1 MSKPHSKLYS
11 KTNYAN
17 IREVIQDGINK
28 YQDCIAFTIK
38 NKNGKDVQYKD
49 ITYKQFGEEIN
60 NLGSGLLKLGLK
72 DKRIAIIGPNTYE
85 WALSYISILY
95 GVGVVVPLDK
105 GLPNQE
111 IEDSVIRGDADV
123 IIFDQKYADVIK
135 QIKEKN
141 NSKIKNY
148 ICMQD
153 IDDKGNNEWIKTL
166 SEVKDIG
173 KKEIEKGNREFFNLE
188 VNNEKA
194 SIILFTSGTTSQ
206 SKAVMLSHK
215 NIASDINSLNAAE
228 KLYSTDIN
236 MQMLPFHHTFSSTG
250 IILMLNN
257 GVKNVFCDGLR
268 YIQSN
273 MKEYKVSVFVCVPL
287 ILEAMH
293 KRIMAEVRKQGKEK
307 SIKFAKKLS
316 KFLLRFK
323 IDVRKKLFKQILA
336 NFGGNMRFVVS
347 GAAAI
352 DKSVAE
358 DFNSWGI
365 LTVQGYGLTETSPV
379 VCGEN
384 AKYIR
389 YGSVGLPLD
398 DITIEIDNPDEKGI
412 GEFVV
417 KGPNVMLGYY
427 KNEEATKEALA
438 GGWYHTGDLGY
449 RDKDGYLFITGRK
462 KNVIVLKNGKNVFPE
477 ELEEL
482 VDKLP
487 YVTESLVFGYPKDD
501 DLIVSVKIVYDE
513 NYVKNYMNNMS
524 EEELKQKAW
533 NDIKEINQ
541 DVPKYKHMKKII
553 ITKEPMIKTT
563 TAKIKRFEEIK
574 QIVENKLLDE

>member
-1 MSKPHSKLYS
+1 MSKPHSKLYE

-17 IREVIQDGINK
+17 IRDVIQDGIRK
-28 YQDCIAFTIK
+28 YPKNIAFTIK
-38 NKNGKDVQYKD
+38 NKVGKDVQYKN
-49 ITYKQFGEEIN
+49 ITYKELGEEIN
-60 NLGSGLLKLGLK
+60 DVGSGFLKMGLK
-72 DKRIAIIGPNTYE
+72 DKKIAIIGPNTYE
-85 WALSYISILY
+85 WALAYISILY
-95 GVGVVVPLDK
+95 GVGVAVPLDK

-111 IEDSVIRGDADV
+111 IEDSVVRGEAEA
-123 IIFDQKYADVIK
+123 IIFDEKYIDVIK
-135 QIKEKN
+135 EIKEKG
-141 NSKIKNY
+141 NSRVKNY

-153 IDDKGNNEWIKTL
+153 IEDKDFVTL
-166 SEVKDIG
+166 SNVKELG
-173 KKEIEKGNREFFNLE
+173 KREIEKGNREFFNLE
-188 VNNEKA
+188 INNEKA
-194 SIILFTSGTTSQ
+194 SVIIFTSGTTSQ

-228 KLYSTDIN
+228 KLYPTDVN

-250 IILMLNN
+250 ILLMLNN

-268 YIQSN
+268 HIQNN

-293 KRIMAEVRKQGKEK
+293 KRVMAEIKKKGKEK
-307 SIKFAKKLS
+307 SVDFAKKLTR
-316 KFLLRFK
+316 FLLKFK
-323 IDVRKKLFKQILA
+323 IDIRKKLFKEILD

-352 DKSVAE
+352 DKKVAE

-384 AKYIR
+384 AKFIR
-389 YGSVGLPLD
+389 YGSVGVPLD
-398 DITIEIDNPDEKGI
+398 DIQVKIENPDEKGI
-412 GEFVV
+412 GELVV

-427 KNEEATKEALA
+427 KNEEATKDVLID
-438 GGWYHTGDLGY
+438 GWYHTGDLGY

-462 KNVIVLKNGKNVFPE
+462 KNVIVFKNGKNVFPE

-487 YVTESLVFGYPKDD
+487 YVAESLVFGYPKDD

-513 NYVKNYMNNMS
+513 NYVKMFLNNMS
-524 EEELKQKAW
+524 EEELKEKAW

-541 DVPKYKHMKKII
+541 EVPKYKHMKKLIL
-553 ITKEPMIKTT
+553 TKEPMIKTT
-563 TAKIKRFEEIK
+563 TAKVKRFEEIK
-574 QIVENKLLDE
+574 QIVDNKLLDD

>member
-1 MSKPHSKLYS
+1 MSKPHSKLYE

-17 IREVIQDGINK
+17 IRDVVQDGIKK
-28 YQDCIAFTIK
+28 YPKNIAFTIK
-38 NKNGKDVQYKD
+38 NKVGKDVQYKN
-49 ITYKQFGEEIN
+49 ITYKDLGEEIN
-60 NLGSGLLKLGLK
+60 DVGSGFLKMGLK
-72 DKRIAIIGPNTYE
+72 DKKIAIIGPNTYE
-85 WALSYISILY
+85 WALAYISILY
-95 GVGVVVPLDK
+95 GVGVAVPLDK

-111 IEDSVIRGDADV
+111 IEDSVVRGEAEA
-123 IIFDQKYADVIK
+123 IIFDEKYIDVIK
-135 QIKEKN
+135 EIKEKG
-141 NSKIKNY
+141 NSRVKNY

-153 IDDKGNNEWIKTL
+153 IEDKDFVTL
-166 SEVKDIG
+166 SNVKELG
-173 KKEIEKGNREFFNLE
+173 KREIEKGNREFFNLE
-188 VNNEKA
+188 INNEKA
-194 SIILFTSGTTSQ
+194 SLIIFTSGTTSQ

-228 KLYSTDIN
+228 KLYPTDVN

-250 IILMLNN
+250 ILLMLNN

-268 YIQSN
+268 HIQNN

-293 KRIMAEVRKQGKEK
+293 KRVMAEIKKKGKEK
-307 SIKFAKKLS
+307 SVDFAKKLTR
-316 KFLLRFK
+316 FLLKFK
-323 IDVRKKLFKQILA
+323 IDIRKKLFKEILN

-352 DKSVAE
+352 DKKVAE

-384 AKYIR
+384 AKFIR
-389 YGSVGLPLD
+389 YGSVGVPLD
-398 DITIEIDNPDEKGI
+398 DIQVKIENPDEKGI
-412 GEFVV
+412 GELVV

-427 KNEEATKEALA
+427 KNEEATKDVLID
-438 GGWYHTGDLGY
+438 GWYHTGDLGY

-462 KNVIVLKNGKNVFPE
+462 KNVIVFKNGKNVFPE

-487 YVTESLVFGYPKDD
+487 YVAESLVFGYPKDD

-513 NYVKNYMNNMS
+513 NYVKMFLNNMS
-524 EEELKQKAW
+524 EEELKEKAW

-541 DVPKYKHMKKII
+541 EVPKYKHMKKLIL
-553 ITKEPMIKTT
+553 TKEPMIKTT
-563 TAKIKRFEEIK
+563 TAKVKRFEEIK
-574 QIVENKLLDE
+574 QIVDNKLLDD

>member
-1 MSKPHSKLYS
+1 MSKPHSKLYE

-17 IREVIQDGINK
+17 IRDVVQDGIKK
-28 YQDCIAFTIK
+28 YPKNIAFTIK
-38 NKNGKDVQYKD
+38 NKVGKDVQYKN
-49 ITYKQFGEEIN
+49 ITYKDLGEEIN
-60 NLGSGLLKLGLK
+60 DVGSGFLKMGLK
-72 DKRIAIIGPNTYE
+72 DKKIAIIGPNTYE
-85 WALSYISILY
+85 WALAYISILY
-95 GVGVVVPLDK
+95 GVGVAVPLDK

-111 IEDSVIRGDADV
+111 IEDSVVRGEAEA
-123 IIFDQKYADVIK
+123 IIFDEKYIDVIK
-135 QIKEKN
+135 EIKEKG
-141 NSKIKNY
+141 NSKVKNY

-153 IDDKGNNEWIKTL
+153 IEDKDFVTL
-166 SEVKDIG
+166 SNVKELG
-173 KKEIEKGNREFFNLE
+173 KREIEKGNREFFNLE
-188 VNNEKA
+188 INNEKA
-194 SIILFTSGTTSQ
+194 SLIIFTSGTTSQ

-228 KLYSTDIN
+228 KLYPTDVN

-250 IILMLNN
+250 ILLMLNN

-268 YIQSN
+268 HIQNN

-293 KRIMAEVRKQGKEK
+293 KRVMAEIKKKGKEK
-307 SIKFAKKLS
+307 SVDFAKKLTR
-316 KFLLRFK
+316 FLLKFK
-323 IDVRKKLFKQILA
+323 IDIRKKLFKEILN

-352 DKSVAE
+352 DKKVAE

-384 AKYIR
+384 AKFIR
-389 YGSVGLPLD
+389 YGSVGVPLD
-398 DITIEIDNPDEKGI
+398 DIQVKIENPDEKGI
-412 GEFVV
+412 GELVV

-427 KNEEATKEALA
+427 KNEEATKDVLID
-438 GGWYHTGDLGY
+438 GWYHTGDLGY

-462 KNVIVLKNGKNVFPE
+462 KNVIVFKNGKNVFPE

-487 YVTESLVFGYPKDD
+487 YVAESLVFGYPKDD

-513 NYVKNYMNNMS
+513 NYVKMFLNNMS
-524 EEELKQKAW
+524 EEELKEKAW

-541 DVPKYKHMKKII
+541 EVPKYKHMKKLIL
-553 ITKEPMIKTT
+553 TKEPMIKTT
-563 TAKIKRFEEIK
+563 TAKVKRFEEIK
-574 QIVENKLLDE
+574 QIVDNKLLDD